1 MTIHNEPPP
10 ASTESSS
17 VPSGLKR
24 VVVASMAG
32 TVVEWYEFFLY
43 ATAATLVFNKVFFA
57 EGAGDK
63 ALIAALL
70 TYAVGFVARPLGGV
84 VFGHFGDKYGRKK
97 LLQFSLLLV
106 GAVTFLMGCLPTY
119 GQIGFWAPILLVVLR
134 FMQGFAVGGE
144 WGGAVLLVAEHSPN
158 RSRAFWASWPQAA
171 VPVGNMLATVVL
183 LVLTGT
189 LSDAAFLSWGWRV
202 AFWLSAVVVLVGC
215 YIRTKVTDAPI
226 FIEAQQEVERVKAV
240 SYGVFEVLKRYPRG
254 VFTAMGL
261 RFAENI
267 MYYLVVTFSIVYLKN
282 HVGADTG
289 DILWWLLAAHAVH
302 FLVIP
307 QVGRLSD
314 RFGRRPVYIVGTVLA
329 GTWGFFA
336 FPLMNTANYLAIMAA
351 VIIGLVIHAIMY
363 APQPAIMAEM
373 FPTRMRYSGVSL
385 GYQVTSIVAGSLAPA
400 IATWLLGEFGA
411 ACARELAARGAVVTV
426 ADLDDVGAR
435 AVAEEIGGKAW
446 AIDFSDVAALEELQL
461 DADILVNNAGVQ
473 HVSPIPEFPPDRF
486 RLMMALMVEAPFL
499 LIRAALPHMYGQ
511 NFGRIINLS
520 SVHGIRASEYKV
532 AYVTAKHALEGLS
545 KVTALEGGPHDVTSN
560 CVNPGYVRTP
570 LVTKQIADQARTHGI
585 PEDQVVAEILLK
597 ESAIKR
603 LVEPEEVAAL
613 VGWLASPAAGMVTGA
628 SYTMDGGWSAR

>member
-1 MTIHNEPPP
+1 M
-10 ASTESSS
+10 STEQDSRSDGS
-17 VPSGLKR
+17 GSLTTGLKR

-43 ATAATLVFNKVFFA
+43 ATAATLVFNKIFFA
-57 EGAGDK
+57 EGMSEANG
-63 ALIAALL
+63 LIAALL

-97 LLQFSLLLV
+97 LLQFAILLV

-119 GQIGFWAPILLVVLR
+119 AQIGVWAPILLVLLR
-134 FMQGFAVGGE
+134 FLQGFAVGGE

-158 RSRAFWASWPQAA
+158 KERAFWASWPQAA

-189 LSDAAFLSWGWRV
+189 LSDESFLSWGWRV
-202 AFWLSAVVVLVGC
+202 AFWLSAVVVLVGY

-226 FIEAQQEVERVKAV
+226 FLEAQQEVERVKAV

-267 MYYLVVTFSIVYLKN
+267 MYYLVVTFSIVYLKT

-314 RFGRRPVYIVGTVLA
+314 RFGRRPVYIVGAILA
-329 GTWGFFA
+329 STWGFFA
-336 FPLMNTANYLAIMAA
+336 FPMMNTGDYLLIMAA
-351 VIIGLVIHAIMY
+351 VILGLMIHALMY

-400 IATWLLGEFGA
+400 IATWLLDKFDSWVPIALYLAGA
-411 ACARELAARGAVVTV
+411 A
-426 ADLDDVGAR
+426 
-435 AVAEEIGGKAW
+435 
-446 AIDFSDVAALEELQL
+446 AITLVAALFNRETNGLDLKTL
-461 DADILVNNAGVQ
+461 DAADREQLAKAGV
-473 HVSPIPEFPPDRF
+473 V
-486 RLMMALMVEAPFL
+486 
-499 LIRAALPHMYGQ
+499 
-511 NFGRIINLS
+511 
-520 SVHGIRASEYKV
+520 
-532 AYVTAKHALEGLS
+532 
-545 KVTALEGGPHDVTSN
+545 
-560 CVNPGYVRTP
+560 
-570 LVTKQIADQARTHGI
+570 
-585 PEDQVVAEILLK
+585 
-597 ESAIKR
+597 
-603 LVEPEEVAAL
+603 
-613 VGWLASPAAGMVTGA
+613 
-628 SYTMDGGWSAR
+628 